1 MYTLCI
7 HALILKVASY
17 QELVGYTQHQ
27 PANTKQVCPE
37 LVSPRVTCGDG
48 MIHGCCS
55 VQNRMS
61 SDFVKEVEGVLGEH
75 EGDLELN
82 QQKSPRPRE
91 EAPRFP
97 APALLDIISDGIQV
111 SHDTPYTESDRWH
124 VSPGASTSVD
134 FGAVVHVGIT

>member
-1 MYTLCI
+1 
-7 HALILKVASY
+7 
-17 QELVGYTQHQ
+17 
-27 PANTKQVCPE
+27 
-37 LVSPRVTCGDG
+37 
-48 MIHGCCS
+48 MIHGCCP

-91 EAPRFP
+91 QAPRFP

-111 SHDTPYTESDRWH
+111 SLDTP
-124 VSPGASTSVD
+124 A
-134 FGAVVHVGIT
+134 